1 MWPMFYKITAIA
13 KKELF
18 YAMPFGLTAW
28 LCGTRFIDRRNPDRA
43 KASMNAALEYV
54 KEESVCREL
63 LSTLHLLSYNSQDFE
78 SNYNYLY

>member
-28 LCGTRFIDRRNPDRA
+28 LCGTRFIDRRNPDKA
-43 KASMNAALEYV
+43 KSSMNAALAYV
-54 KEESVCREL
+54 KEKSV
-63 LSTLHLLSYNSQDFE
+63 SFS
-78 SNYNYLY
+78 LYVD

>member
-1 MWPMFYKITAIA
+1 MVYMWPMFYKITAIA

-28 LCGTRFIDRRNPDRA
+28 LCGTRFIDRRNPDKA

-54 KEESVCREL
+54 KENSVCL
-63 LSTLHLLSYNSQDFE
+63 VTVINSNCDCYQIF
-78 SNYNYLY
+78 